1 MNTLRITT
9 AAVLAFAALA
19 AHAADGLSKNDREFF
34 TKAAAGGMYE
44 VEAGK
49 LAESRGTDPAVKAY
63 GSMLVKDHGTAND
76 ELKALASRKGVTLPA
91 ALPGDKQKRL
101 DKLSKEK
108 NFDKEFVE
116 EVGLDDHKKDIALF
130 EKASK
135 GADDADVK
143 AFATKT
149 LPTLKMHREHAEGMK
164 KQMKGKS

>member
-1 MNTLRITT
+1 MKLSHL
-9 AAVLAFAALA
+9 AAAALSVAMMGSAFAEV
-19 AHAADGLSKNDREFF
+19 SKKDQDFL

-49 LAESRGTDPAVKAY
+49 LAQQKGMAPEVKSY
-63 GSMLVKDHGTAND
+63 GEMLVKDHSAANE
-76 ELKALASRKGVTLPA
+76 ELKGLAGTKGVALPA
-91 ALPGDKQKRL
+91 ALLTDKQARL
-101 DKLSKEK
+101 DKIGRAKA
-108 NFDKEFVE
+108 FDKEFLK

-149 LPTLKMHREHAEGMK
+149 LPVLKAHREHADGLR
-164 KQMKGKS
+164 KSVK